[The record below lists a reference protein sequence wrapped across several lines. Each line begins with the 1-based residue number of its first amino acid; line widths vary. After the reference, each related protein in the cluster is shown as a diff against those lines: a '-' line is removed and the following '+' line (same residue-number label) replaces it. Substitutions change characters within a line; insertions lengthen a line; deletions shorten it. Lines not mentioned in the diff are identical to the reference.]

1 MTPCAGCTRSSAT
14 GSCSSISARYRR
26 TISSTSS
33 SIGRD
38 DGMGLL
44 GSTLTAPILGP
55 LRGVL
60 WLARMIEE
68 HVNAELYDES
78 KIRAELTELELALD
92 LNQIDLD
99 EYEARESMLLRRL
112 KVSGRHEVT
121 EPHAGPP
128 SRPHPQA
135 TPGIQGETASPA
147 SQ

>member
-1 MTPCAGCTRSSAT
+1 
-14 GSCSSISARYRR
+14 
-26 TISSTSS
+26 
-33 SIGRD
+33 
-38 DGMGLL
+38 MGLL
-44 GSTLTAPILGP
+44 GNTLTAPILGP

-112 KVSGRHEVT
+112 KEV
-121 EPHAGPP
+121 
-128 SRPHPQA
+128 R
-135 TPGIQGETASPA
+135 ETRSD
-147 SQ
+147 